1 MQEVELSGYRRNQ
14 VCVHEGELLIDG
26 AVYSVEG
33 LQSQYLVARRSG
45 AVLNM
50 LTPSSAKPS
59 SSSNETFLD
68 LRLPECEP
76 YPALLN
82 IGLGITEVVDLLLDK

>member
-1 MQEVELSGYRRNQ
+1 MQEVELARFRRNQ

-26 AVYSVEG
+26 ILYCVHG
-33 LQSQYLVARRSG
+33 LRSQYLVDRKPG

-50 LTPSSAKPS
+50 LTPSSPKPS

-68 LRLPECEP
+68 LGLPECES
-76 YPALLN
+76 YPPLLSN
-82 IGLGITEVVDLLLDK
+82 GLGVMEVVDLLLAK